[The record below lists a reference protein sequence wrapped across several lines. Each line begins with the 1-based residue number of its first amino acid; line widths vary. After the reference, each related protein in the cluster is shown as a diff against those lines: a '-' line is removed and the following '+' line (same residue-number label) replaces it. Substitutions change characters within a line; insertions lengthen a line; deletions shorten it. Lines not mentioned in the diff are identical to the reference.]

1 MTNLPSPLVS
11 AEWLSANLDAPKDA
25 GGLVVLDASFHLPA
39 AARDAAAEFA
49 AAHIPGARF
58 LGLASLFDAAS
69 PVPYAFPAPQQLAE
83 RLASLGVAP
92 DAAIVVCDDS
102 AIRTSARAW
111 FVLTASGRQNVAILD
126 GGLGKWRSE
135 GRALE
140 SGSAEF
146 APGIAPGIA
155 PAAPAAPAAL
165 TAPAQVRSKA
175 DMLANLD
182 SRAEQVLDARGA
194 DRVYGSGIDPVH
206 GGPNG
211 RIPGALNLP
220 FNQVLDAD
228 GTYKSPD
235 ELRAAFTAAGIDL
248 DAPVTATC
256 GSGVT
261 ASVLMFA
268 MHLLGKRDAA
278 LYDGSWSE
286 WGADPAT
293 PKAQGPESGRPAA

>member
-1 MTNLPSPLVS
+1 MTKLPSSLVS
-11 AEWLSANLDAPKDA
+11 TEWLSANLDAPKDA
-25 GGLVVLDASFHLPA
+25 GGLVVFDASLHLPA

-146 APGIAPGIA
+146 APGIT
-155 PAAPAAPAAL
+155 PAAPAAL
-165 TAPAQVRSKA
+165 AAPTQVRSKA
-175 DMLANLD
+175 EMLANLD

-228 GTYKSPD
+228 GTYKSPE

-248 DAPVTATC
+248 DAPVAATC

-268 MHLLGKRDAA
+268 MHLLGKRDTA

-286 WGADPAT
+286 WGADPVT
-293 PKAQGPESGRPAA
+293 PKAQGPDTGGPAA